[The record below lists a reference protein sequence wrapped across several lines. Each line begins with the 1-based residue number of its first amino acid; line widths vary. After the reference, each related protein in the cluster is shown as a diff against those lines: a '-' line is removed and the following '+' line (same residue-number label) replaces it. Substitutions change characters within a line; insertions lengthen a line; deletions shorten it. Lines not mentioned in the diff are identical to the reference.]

1 MISSSYDTVA
11 EKSLFFAEMAKEIYN
26 ESKLEESCLKSTG
39 ARFLYLAQVIAT
51 LVTLPLN
58 ILAMIFCPAFALC
71 TEGSE
76 EAWELFKSAVRVE
89 FMHYT
94 LLPVFTLGVFAP
106 EYTDLKG

>member
-1 MISSSYDTVA
+1 
-11 EKSLFFAEMAKEIYN
+11 MAKEIYD

-51 LVTLPLN
+51 LVALPLN

-76 EAWELFKSAVRVE
+76 EAWKLFKSAVLLE
-89 FMHYT
+89 YMHYA

-106 EYTDLKG
+106 EYANLRN